1 MIKKYMNQLYKEIEQ
16 IRRKIDGG
24 HLKYFGCK
32 DFGNAL
38 CYTVVLKNG
47 SYFYITLGTKYI
59 PNIKKKDIAF
69 ILKEQEVNSLMP
81 NWGKWFDSVDTDRG
95 RTRHKWSNGNTELQD
110 FEKLMFKKYRVN
122 VYKEVDTGSWD

>member
-1 MIKKYMNQLYKEIEQ
+1 MIKKHMKELYKEIEQ
-16 IRRKIDGG
+16 IRRKLDGG
-24 HLKYFGCK
+24 HMKYFGCR

-69 ILKEQEVNSLMP
+69 IGKQTCADSLSQS
-81 NWGKWFDSVDTDRG
+81 WEKWIDYFDSNRG
-95 RTRHKWSNGNTELQD
+95 RTRYDWFNCYEPINK
-110 FEKLMFKKYRVN
+110 FETSVFKQYNVN
-122 VYKEVDTGSWD
+122 HNNEIDTGAWD